1 MNKDNIDLIAKIN
14 CKGTVMGTV
23 PFMSPEMIRNVE
35 YDLITDVY
43 SMGCS
48 FFEVMYWTYPRVP
61 AMDLLEGKN
70 FYNW

>member
-1 MNKDNIDLIAKIN
+1 
-14 CKGTVMGTV
+14 MGTA